1 MLSGASAAPGQGS
14 AGGVAAGLEM
24 LWSDLANCPALG
36 AQGVLASVRVKDGRL
51 VGTQGLARELRKQ
64 HGTRVPYKVRCG
76 DGVGRGV
83 GRAAPELRVLQ
94 GVGVFG
100 GHTGTGKSVAQAAWH
115 PGALQGA
122 VWDNTEARGWHEMR
136 LSANRSHVQ
145 HEDSSSC
152 MLWYNRA
159 GMRL

>member
-51 VGTQGLARELRKQ
+51 VGTQGRARVLRKQ

-76 DGVGRGV
+76 TIQRRG
-83 GRAAPELRVLQ
+83 
-94 GVGVFG
+94 G
-100 GHTGTGKSVAQAAWH
+100 GMRCACQQTGHMSSTKTAQAACSGTTG
-115 PGALQGA
+115 P
-122 VWDNTEARGWHEMR
+122 E
-136 LSANRSHVQ
+136 
-145 HEDSSSC
+145 
-152 MLWYNRA
+152 
-159 GMRL
+159 